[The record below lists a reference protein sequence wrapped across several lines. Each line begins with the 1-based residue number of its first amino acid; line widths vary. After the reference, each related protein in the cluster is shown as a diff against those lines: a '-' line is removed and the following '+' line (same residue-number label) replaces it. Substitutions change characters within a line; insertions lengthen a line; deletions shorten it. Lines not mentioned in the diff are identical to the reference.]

1 VIRPEARADPQPQ
14 PIEPRRARTVLIGL
28 AVFAIGFAVAAVCV
42 LAGAGGSPPY
52 LVAITVGMLGIG
64 LVGFA
69 LPRQAR
75 VPMPA
80 APLWSPTTL
89 RFLGRSAGLPEL
101 VVPVAFY
108 ALVGFG
114 VLGNLVIP
122 LASR

>member
-1 VIRPEARADPQPQ
+1 VIKPEARAEPQ
-14 PIEPRRARTVLIGL
+14 PIEPRRARAILFGL
-28 AVFAIGFAVAAVCV
+28 AVFGLGFAVAAVFV

-52 LVAITVGMLGIG
+52 LVAVTIGMVGIG

-75 VPMPA
+75 VPLPT
-80 APLWSPTTL
+80 APLWSPSML

-101 VVPVAFY
+101 VVPIAFY

-114 VLGNLVIP
+114 ALGNLVVP
-122 LASR
+122 LARR

>member
-1 VIRPEARADPQPQ
+1 MPASRAEPQ
-14 PIEPRRARTVLIGL
+14 PIEPRRARAILVGL
-28 AVFAIGFAVAAVCV
+28 AAFALGFAVAAVFV
-42 LAGAGGSPPY
+42 LAGAGGRPPY
-52 LVAITVGMLGIG
+52 LVAVTVGMVGIG

-75 VPMPA
+75 VPLPS
-80 APLWSPTTL
+80 APLWSPTML

-122 LASR
+122 LARR

>member
-1 VIRPEARADPQPQ
+1 MPASRAEPQ
-14 PIEPRRARTVLIGL
+14 PIAPRRARAVLFGL
-28 AVFAIGFAVAAVCV
+28 AVFGIGFAVAAVFV

-52 LVAITVGMLGIG
+52 LVAITLGMLGIG

-75 VPMPA
+75 VPLPN
-80 APLWSPTTL
+80 APLWSPTML
-89 RFLGRSAGLPEL
+89 RFLGRSAGLPEV

-114 VLGNLVIP
+114 VLGNLVVP
-122 LASR
+122 LLRR

>member
-1 VIRPEARADPQPQ
+1 VIKPGARAEPQ
-14 PIEPRRARTVLIGL
+14 PIERRRARAILFGL
-28 AVFAIGFAVAAVCV
+28 AVFGVGFAVAAVFV

-52 LVAITVGMLGIG
+52 LVAITVGMVGIG

-75 VPMPA
+75 VPLPS
-80 APLWSPTTL
+80 APLWSPSML

-122 LASR
+122 LARR